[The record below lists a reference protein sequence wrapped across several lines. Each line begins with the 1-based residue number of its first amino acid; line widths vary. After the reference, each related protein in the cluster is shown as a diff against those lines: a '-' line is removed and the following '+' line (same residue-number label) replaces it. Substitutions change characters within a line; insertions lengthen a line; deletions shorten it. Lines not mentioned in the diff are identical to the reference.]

1 MKPTKEINHVER
13 VRGILDQNAFSF
25 DRCPAMDSALG
36 ERVRQRLH
44 TVGPTAMLFYDEPL
58 HIVRGEGCWL
68 FDDRGQRY
76 LDFYNNVQSLGHGH
90 PRVVEAV
97 ARQMATLNVHTRYLH
112 DDLHRYGNRLLATL
126 PPSLDRLVLT
136 CTGSESNDL
145 ALRLARHWTGRRGVI
160 VTEAAYHGNT
170 AAVNEVSPSSYK
182 EGTPPDHVYTIP
194 LASIESQADP
204 GRWFADQVRAGLSAL
219 EARGHGCAALL
230 VDSIFSSDG
239 VYADPA
245 GFLKAAVE
253 HIQSSGGLFIA
264 DEVQPGFGRTGEQM
278 WGFARHQVVP
288 DVVTLGKPM
297 GNGFPIAG
305 LAARENLLAKL
316 ALHAGYFNTFGGS
329 TAAVAAGLAVLDVLE
344 QEQLLDNARRMGDD
358 IRRKLLQRMDYHE
371 EIGSVRGVGLFL
383 GIDICALDG
392 RGQPDPARASAI
404 INALRQRGVLIG
416 AAGKFGHTLK
426 VRPPLCVTQA
436 DIDFFLEHFDQAL
449 LATRRKT

>member
-1 MKPTKEINHVER
+1 
-13 VRGILDQNAFSF
+13 
-25 DRCPAMDSALG
+25 
-36 ERVRQRLH
+36 
-44 TVGPTAMLFYDEPL
+44 
-58 HIVRGEGCWL
+58 
-68 FDDRGQRY
+68 
-76 LDFYNNVQSLGHGH
+76 
-90 PRVVEAV
+90 
-97 ARQMATLNVHTRYLH
+97 
-112 DDLHRYGNRLLATL
+112 
-126 PPSLDRLVLT
+126 
-136 CTGSESNDL
+136 
-145 ALRLARHWTGRRGVI
+145 
-160 VTEAAYHGNT
+160 
-170 AAVNEVSPSSYK
+170 
-182 EGTPPDHVYTIP
+182 
-194 LASIESQADP
+194 
-204 GRWFADQVRAGLSAL
+204 
-219 EARGHGCAALL
+219 
-230 VDSIFSSDG
+230 
-239 VYADPA
+239 
-245 GFLKAAVE
+245 
-253 HIQSSGGLFIA
+253 
-264 DEVQPGFGRTGEQM
+264 M